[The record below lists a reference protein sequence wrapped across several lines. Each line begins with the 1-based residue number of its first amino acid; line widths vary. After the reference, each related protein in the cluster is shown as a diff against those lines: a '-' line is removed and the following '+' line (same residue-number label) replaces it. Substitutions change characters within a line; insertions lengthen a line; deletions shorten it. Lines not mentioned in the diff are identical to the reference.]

1 MLLNILKSKIH
12 RAKVTQ
18 ADLNYVG
25 SITIDSD
32 LLSAS
37 GINEYEQ
44 VDVVDINNGN
54 RLTTYAIAGKSGSGI
69 ICLNGAAARLVNAG
83 DLVIIMS
90 YCQMT
95 PEEYRAHKPTVV
107 FVDSETNVI
116 SSVEHQE
123 KHGEV
128 R

>member
-1 MLLNILKSKIH
+1 MLLTILKSKIH

-25 SITIDSD
+25 SITIDEE
-32 LLSAS
+32 LLRQS

-54 RLTTYAIAGKSGSGI
+54 RLTTYAISGKPGSGI
-69 ICLNGAAARLVNAG
+69 ICLNGAADRLVSEG

-90 YCQMT
+90 YAQMT
-95 PEEYRAHKPTVV
+95 REELK
-107 FVDSETNVI
+107 
-116 SSVEHQE
+116 
-123 KHGEV
+123 
-128 R
+128 

>member
-1 MLLNILKSKIH
+1 MLLTILKSKIH

-25 SITIDSD
+25 SITIDED
-32 LLSAS
+32 LLRQS

-54 RLTTYAIAGKSGSGI
+54 RLTTYAIAGKPGSGI
-69 ICLNGAAARLVNAG
+69 ICLNGAAARLVSEG

-90 YCQMT
+90 
-95 PEEYRAHKPTVV
+95 
-107 FVDSETNVI
+107 
-116 SSVEHQE
+116 
-123 KHGEV
+123 
-128 R
+128 

>member
-1 MLLNILKSKIH
+1 MLLTILKSKIH

-25 SITIDSD
+25 SITIDEE
-32 LLSAS
+32 LLRQS

-54 RLTTYAIAGKSGSGI
+54 RLTTYAISGKPGSGI
-69 ICLNGAAARLVNAG
+69 ICLNGAAARLVSEG

-90 YCQMT
+90 YAQMT
-95 PEEYRAHKPTVV
+95 REELKDIT
-107 FVDSETNVI
+107 DS
-116 SSVEHQE
+116 
-123 KHGEV
+123 GF
-128 R
+128 

>member
-1 MLLNILKSKIH
+1 MLLTILKSKIH

-25 SITIDSD
+25 SITIDEE
-32 LLSAS
+32 LLRQS

-54 RLTTYAIAGKSGSGI
+54 RLTTYAISGKPGSGI
-69 ICLNGAAARLVNAG
+69 ICLNGAAARLVSEG

-90 YCQMT
+90 L
-95 PEEYRAHKPTVV
+95 
-107 FVDSETNVI
+107 SN
-116 SSVEHQE
+116 
-123 KHGEV
+123 
-128 R
+128 